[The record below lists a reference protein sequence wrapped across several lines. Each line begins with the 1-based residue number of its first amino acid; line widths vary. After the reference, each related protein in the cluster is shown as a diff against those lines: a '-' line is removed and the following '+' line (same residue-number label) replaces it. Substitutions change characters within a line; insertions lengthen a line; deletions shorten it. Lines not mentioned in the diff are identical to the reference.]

1 VAGATAFLR
10 DLSRLID
17 GEEARFAARECGD
30 FASQRIN
37 ARDVGEG
44 G

>member
-1 VAGATAFLR
+1 MAGATMFLR

-17 GEEARFAARECGD
+17 GEEARFAALECGD
-30 FASQRIN
+30 FAN
-37 ARDVGEG
+37 HG